1 MPWLTIHPFRSRYRI
16 ALTLQIAVSA
26 LPCKSN
32 HTGRIREDGGRRFPL
47 DSAPNQQHPK
57 HIVTEVIAYAA
68 I

>member
-1 MPWLTIHPFRSRYRI
+1 M
-16 ALTLQIAVSA
+16 SA

-32 HTGRIREDGGRRFPL
+32 HTGRIREDSGCRFPL

-57 HIVTEVIAYAA
+57 HIVAEVIAYAA